1 MRDTRYEIDMDT
13 GMGIGMGMGKSM
25 EDEKAKCIVSHKL
38 VAGVVGSIP
47 ASIPVPC
54 STFFGARA

>member
-1 MRDTRYEIDMDT
+1 MDMDMDT
-13 GMGIGMGMGKSM
+13 GMGMGMGMDMGKSM

-47 ASIPVPC
+47 SSIPVPC